1 MTRKKEDE
9 KRAWKETKDND
20 LLESPHDE
28 LPLDE
33 IKKEKEEEQDKKA
46 TKDQSSTMDKHKP

>member
-1 MTRKKEDE
+1 MNRKKEDE

-33 IKKEKEEEQDKKA
+33 IKKRKRGR
-46 TKDQSSTMDKHKP
+46 TG